1 MTGTADP
8 KALVRRLYD
17 EALNQARYDE
27 VVEEVV
33 AADTV
38 THDGLGRTANGPPG
52 VKATM
57 RALHAAFSDL
67 VFTIDDIL
75 NDNDRVAVR
84 WHMTGRH
91 TGPFAGHTATGK
103 TVTQR
108 AVVLYRI
115 ADGRVAEVWPL
126 TDRLGLLLQID
137 NAPHPGA
144 LTNTETT
151 RSGPAERV
159 PGGPPPTGP

>member
-1 MTGTADP
+1 MTDAADP

-33 AADTV
+33 AADAV
-38 THDGLGRTANGPPG
+38 THDGLDRAANGPAG

-75 NDNDRVAVR
+75 TENDRVAVR

-91 TGPFAGHTATGK
+91 TGPFAGHAATAK
-103 TVTQR
+103 RVTQH

-126 TDRLGLLLQID
+126 TDRLGLLQQID
-137 NAPHPGA
+137 DTPHPGPPPA
-144 LTNTETT
+144 GGAPA
-151 RSGPAERV
+151 GPAADT
-159 PGGPPPTGP
+159 P